1 MQHAKTITAGRLFRG
16 CLPQCCQRHDL
27 CPPFT
32 RSSALPTSPAPLFR
46 RTTPHHARA
55 PRRCSFHYSTPG
67 ARRAPVTRCS
77 TQAATM
83 TITFVRT
90 FSGSDASMIPIPYDT
105 PHTQSTASA
114 CTQERREKKNC
125 VASRAEPR
133 GTVQHCT
140 VFEAD
145 LDSIQSNPIPSRVSL
160 ELCGKRKRERGG
172 ALHILLQASCGTA
185 HARVLE
191 YAADGS
197 SPPKCLWQCQPRFLA
212 PLCLLK
218 SLVCVWPA
226 ASAARCQT
234 YLICDAAPA
243 TSHPLFPRIPGRA
256 TSFTYLPRTV
266 LTPRSPS

>member
-145 LDSIQSNPIPSRVSL
+145 LDSIQSNPIPSRASL
-160 ELCGKRKRERGG
+160 DFVENVKEREVARYIYCYRQAAEQHTRG
-172 ALHILLQASCGTA
+172 
-185 HARVLE
+185 
-191 YAADGS
+191 Y
-197 SPPKCLWQCQPRFLA
+197 WNM
-212 PLCLLK
+212 
-218 SLVCVWPA
+218 
-226 ASAARCQT
+226 
-234 YLICDAAPA
+234 
-243 TSHPLFPRIPGRA
+243 
-256 TSFTYLPRTV
+256 PRTAPRHPSASGSASPASW
-266 LTPRSPS
+266 PRSAY